1 MIVVIVSRQRYWTSM
16 TKGKQSAVP
25 LSSALVRHVDSLH
38 ILASKQLVLLC
49 SGNHV
54 ECVIV
59 SLCLLSP
66 LGGEWSLEDEDTR
79 SVSSVG

>member
-38 ILASKQLVLLC
+38 ILASKQLVLLVQATML
-49 SGNHV
+49 S
-54 ECVIV
+54 V
-59 SLCLLSP
+59 SLYHY
-66 LGGEWSLEDEDTR
+66 
-79 SVSSVG
+79 VSFHLWEVNGAWKMKTPDHSAV